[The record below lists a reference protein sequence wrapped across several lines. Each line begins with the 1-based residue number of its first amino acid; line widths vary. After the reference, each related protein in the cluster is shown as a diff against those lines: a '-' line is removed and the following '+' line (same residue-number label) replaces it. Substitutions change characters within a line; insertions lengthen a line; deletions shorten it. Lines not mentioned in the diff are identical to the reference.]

1 MDVLNIDIETYS
13 SNDLLKGGVYK
24 YVEASDF
31 DILLIAYSLN
41 NGPIK
46 IIDKVSGDKIPKE
59 FIDAL
64 TDPNCLKKAYNANFE
79 RTCLATSFGEPM
91 PPEQWECTM
100 MKASMLGLPLSLD
113 ACSKAL
119 NLTEKKDN
127 AGKALIRYFSLP
139 CKPTK
144 ANGER
149 ERNLPE
155 HNPEKWE
162 QYKNYCIQDVRTE
175 MAIGDKIAFFQ
186 IPTHEKEL
194 WDLDQ
199 NINDW
204 GVLIDETFVLNAIKM
219 DEVNKARLIDE
230 AISLTKVNN
239 PNSVSQLK
247 AWIESE
253 IGESIEKLNKEA
265 IPGLIANTDSDI
277 IKRVLTIRQEMAKT
291 SVKKYE
297 AMKSAICF
305 DKRVRGLLQ
314 FYGANRTGRWAGR
327 LVQVQNLPQN
337 HIKQLE
343 FAKKLVKD
351 NDLEGLEMF
360 FGNVP
365 DTLSQLIRTS
375 FIAPKGSKFIVADFS
390 AIEARVIAW
399 LADEKWRLDVF
410 KTHGKI
416 YEASAS
422 QMFKIPIEHITKD
435 LRQKGKI
442 AELALGYQGGPN
454 ALLKMGAL
462 KMGLSESELPDIVS
476 KWRGANKNITDY
488 WHLIDAASTNTVYDC
503 APQKT
508 KHGIN
513 FRLHKNILFIDLPS
527 GRSLSYLRP
536 RVEKSGFSGGTKL
549 TYEGMD
555 QTTKQWRRQD
565 TYGGKLVE
573 NIVQAVARDC
583 LAYTMLKVAKAGYD
597 IILHVHDEI
606 VIECKEDE
614 GTLEEVLNI
623 MREPI
628 PWAKGLPLDGAGFE
642 TKYYKKD

>member
-1 MDVLNIDIETYS
+1 MHTLNIDIETYS

-24 YVEASDF
+24 YVEAADF
-31 DILLIAYSLN
+31 EILMIAYSLN
-41 NGPIK
+41 NGPVE
-46 IIDKVSGDKIPKE
+46 IIDVASGEKIPKT

-64 TDPNCLKKAYNANFE
+64 KDKKVLKKAYNANFE
-79 RTCLATSFGEPM
+79 RTCLAAAFGELM

-119 NLTEKKDN
+119 NLIEKKDN

-144 ANGER
+144 TNGER
-149 ERNLPE
+149 TKNLPE
-155 HNPEKWE
+155 HDTDKWE
-162 QYKNYCIQDVRTE
+162 AFKAYCIQDVKTE
-175 MAIGDKIAFFQ
+175 MAIGDKIAFFD
-186 IPTHEKEL
+186 IPKHEKEL
-194 WDLDQ
+194 WNLDQ
-199 NINDW
+199 KMNDW
-204 GVLIDETFVLNAIKM
+204 GVLVDKQFVLNAI
-219 DEVNKARLIDE
+219 EIDE
-230 AISLTKVNN
+230 INKKRLVSEAINLTGLNN
-239 PNSVSQLK
+239 PNSVAQLK
-247 AWIESE
+247 AWIEAE
-253 IGESIEKLNKEA
+253 VEGPIEKLSKDI
-265 IPGLIANTDSDI
+265 IPELMKATDSEI
-277 IKRVLTIRQEMAKT
+277 VKRVLTIRQEMAKT

-305 DKRVRGLLQ
+305 DNRVRGLLQ

-343 FAKKLVKD
+343 FAKFLVKE

-375 FIAPKGSKFIVADFS
+375 FIAPEGSRYIVADFS

-399 LADEKWRLDVF
+399 LADESWRIDVF

-422 QMFKIPIEHITKD
+422 QMFKIPIENITKD

-462 KMGLSESELPDIVS
+462 KMGLSESELSEIVS
-476 KWRGANKNITDY
+476 KWRAANKGITEY
-488 WHLIDAASTNTVYDC
+488 WYSIDAAATNCVYDC
-503 APQKT
+503 QPTST

-513 FRLHKNILFIDLPS
+513 FRLHKGILFIDLPS

-536 RVEKSGFSGGTKL
+536 RVEKSGFSGGSKL

-583 LAYTMLKVAKAGYD
+583 LAYTMLKVAKAGYN
-597 IILHVHDEI
+597 IVLHVHDEI
-606 VIECKEDE
+606 VIECPDDE
-614 GTLEEVLNI
+614 GSLEEVLNI